1 MSEFFRRFKDL
12 LWSWILRN
20 VFGYTGIGQNRVAFD
35 EPRPLRV
42 FVKTSSNRTI
52 PLTLEQ
58 NWTVGEIKGKHKET
72 FSTLVESLVQ
82 MTSSDFTS
90 FLFQKLVR
98 QITDFCYGKQWEVYL
113 FTKNSSNQESL
124 KSTISVVKNVPY
136 KITNFFSRQI

>member
-58 NWTVGEIKGKHKET
+58 NWTVGEIKGKHKEA
-72 FSTLVESLVQ
+72 FSTYSGRVSVSSL
-82 MTSSDFTS
+82 
-90 FLFQKLVR
+90 
-98 QITDFCYGKQWEVYL
+98 
-113 FTKNSSNQESL
+113 
-124 KSTISVVKNVPY
+124 Y
-136 KITNFFSRQI
+136 K